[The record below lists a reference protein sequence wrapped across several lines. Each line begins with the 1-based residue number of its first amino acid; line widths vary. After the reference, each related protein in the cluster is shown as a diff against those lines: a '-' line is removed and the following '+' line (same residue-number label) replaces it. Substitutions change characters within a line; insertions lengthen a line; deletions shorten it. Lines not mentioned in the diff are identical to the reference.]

1 MNRLII
7 AGSPRSNGRSAHL
20 AEILFEENIQEFPE
34 DELALAPVSELNIA
48 PCTGCDYCRNAEDH
62 ECVQDDDMEQIREL
76 LDDAD
81 EVVVVA
87 PAYFGGAPAQLK
99 ALLDRLQPYFW
110 SWREAREAGHP
121 RTAKLPATLHIVG
134 EMSSP
139 AELAP
144 LIGEVRAAL
153 AVAGFKLEHV
163 LDWIGK
169 IDESGEI
176 SAEPDEIDLATVLP
190 QHVSAN
196 VITPDWGVEQGAELF
211 RASAGAGDAALRDER
226 ERDADAYDGEDADAH
241 AAADADAS
249 HGGSQGGG
257 ATQRAARPKLDL
269 SGSRA
274 PSGKRGGSGRGSGS
288 GAAFGKNAGGKGSS
302 SRSGGGRSAAGA
314 SHGNRGGSAH
324 GSGAGGHAGK
334 GSGSGKNAGRHG
346 NAGSGKGAGQHAG
359 AGTHGGKGSG
369 KRGSA
374 GSGKASIARSHGEGK
389 RRG

>member
-34 DELALAPVSELNIA
+34 DELALAPVSELSIA
-48 PCTGCDYCRNAEDH
+48 PCTGCDYCRNSEDH

-110 SWREAREAGHP
+110 SWREAREAGQP

-134 EMSSP
+134 EMSQP

-144 LIGEVRAAL
+144 LIGEVRASL

-176 SAEPDEIDLATVLP
+176 SDEPDEIDLATVLP

-196 VITPDWGVEQGAELF
+196 VIAPDWGVEQGAELF

-226 ERDADAYDGEDADAH
+226 GQSAGANGGKAQG
-241 AAADADAS
+241 AS
-249 HGGSQGGG
+249 GGNDGG
-257 ATQRAARPKLDL
+257 ADDARGGASGGRASQRPARPRLDL
-269 SGSRA
+269 SSGGAS
-274 PSGKRGGSGRGSGS
+274 SGKRGGADRGH
-288 GAAFGKNAGGKGSS
+288 GK
-302 SRSGGGRSAAGA
+302 
-314 SHGNRGGSAH
+314 RGGT
-324 GSGAGGHAGK
+324 GVGGK
-334 GSGSGKNAGRHG
+334 GSGSRSAGGRAAAGSGRGGHGDLAHGSGKGKRAGSGGGKNGGKRGGAH
-346 NAGSGKGAGQHAG
+346 AGSGKSSNPHAN
-359 AGTHGGKGSG
+359 GG
-369 KRGSA
+369 R
-374 GSGKASIARSHGEGK
+374 K